1 MTRKSSAID
10 FERSLR
16 ELEALVEK
24 MEAGN
29 LSLEESLKYFERG
42 IGLTRL
48 CQKALAEAEQK
59 VKILLEEEGRLEIFD
74 PPDLEGNEGS
84 LLGPAEERKND

>member
-1 MTRKSSAID
+1 MPRKPSAID

-29 LSLEESLKYFERG
+29 L